1 MHQNPHLLKRK
12 KIRKRVACPEE
23 HANHTLSA
31 CPQGRNV
38 DIDEFLEFVV
48 AFAYRR
54 QGWCTSNILFKDIE
68 DFAKIYH
75 IQLRNHT
82 KLEQN
87 KFRVKVLIE
96 DVKSH
101 IIPKL
106 RELYPDKM
114 QKLLGEVKQRKILP
128 PPLPEIKKSSRV
140 EIKKSPRV
148 ESCPIKTEQSQLKIL
163 EYVLSGGIDFSRED
177 ERSVATLGIDLLA
190 LRLNTPTSEIYQAQ
204 MIRIRQKLAFLKMK
218 FSS

>member
-1 MHQNPHLLKRK
+1 MDQNSHLLKRK

-128 PPLPEIKKSSRV
+128 PPLPEIKKS
-140 EIKKSPRV
+140 PRV
-148 ESCPIKTEQSQLKIL
+148 ESRPIKTEKRQLKIL

-177 ERSVATLGIDLLA
+177 ERSVATLGIDLSA
-190 LRLNTPTSEIYQAQ
+190 LRLNTPTSEIYQEQ

>member
-1 MHQNPHLLKRK
+1 MYQSFKKPLAQKVASSSSAGNDASVHLSPSICIK
-12 KIRKRVACPEE
+12 
-23 HANHTLSA
+23 
-31 CPQGRNV
+31 GRNV
-38 DIDEFLEFVV
+38 DVDKFLEFVV
-48 AFAYRR
+48 AIAQDRH
-54 QGWCTSNILFKDIE
+54 GWSESNILFKDIE

-128 PPLPEIKKSSRV
+128 PPLPEIKKS
-140 EIKKSPRV
+140 PRV
-148 ESCPIKTEQSQLKIL
+148 ESHPIKTEQRQLKIL

-177 ERSVATLGIDLLA
+177 ERSVATLGIDLSA

>member
-1 MHQNPHLLKRK
+1 MHQNSHLLKRK

-38 DIDEFLEFVV
+38 DIDEFLEFIV

-128 PPLPEIKKSSRV
+128 PPLPEIKKS
-140 EIKKSPRV
+140 PRV
-148 ESCPIKTEQSQLKIL
+148 ESRPIKTEKRQLKIL

-177 ERSVATLGIDLLA
+177 ERSVATLGIDLSA
-190 LRLNTPTSEIYQAQ
+190 LRLNTPTSEIYQEQ
-204 MIRIRQKLAFLKMK
+204 MIRIRQKLAFLKIK

>member
-128 PPLPEIKKSSRV
+128 PPLPEIKKS
-140 EIKKSPRV
+140 PRV
-148 ESCPIKTEQSQLKIL
+148 ESRPIKTEKRQLKIL

-177 ERSVATLGIDLLA
+177 ERSVATLGIDLSA
-190 LRLNTPTSEIYQAQ
+190 LRLNTPISEIYQAQ

>member
-1 MHQNPHLLKRK
+1 MHQNSHLLKRK

-82 KLEQN
+82 KFEQN
-87 KFRVKVLIE
+87 QFRVKVLIE

-128 PPLPEIKKSSRV
+128 PPLPEIKKS
-140 EIKKSPRV
+140 PRV
-148 ESCPIKTEQSQLKIL
+148 ESRPIKTEQRQLKIL

-177 ERSVATLGIDLLA
+177 ERSVAALGIDLSA